1 MSISKIHKNEKANV
15 LYIFFKR
22 LFILDTQNYCK
33 DSTEISYT
41 SHPVS
46 PIMSNIN
53 LHFFNEKKK
62 RVREHN
68 KHLKPQTFFFNKK
81 KTHLL

>member
-1 MSISKIHKNEKANV
+1 MNEKANV
-15 LYIFFKR
+15 PYIFFKR
-22 LFILDTQNYCK
+22 LFLLEQILDTQNYCK

-53 LHFFNEKKK
+53 LHIF
-62 RVREHN
+62 
-68 KHLKPQTFFFNKK
+68 
-81 KTHLL
+81 